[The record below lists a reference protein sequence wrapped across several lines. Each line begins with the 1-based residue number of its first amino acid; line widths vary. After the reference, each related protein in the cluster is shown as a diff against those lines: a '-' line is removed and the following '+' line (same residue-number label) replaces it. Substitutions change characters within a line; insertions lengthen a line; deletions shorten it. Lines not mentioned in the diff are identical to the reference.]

1 METPMAVQL
10 DAMLERSSDACGGRL
25 RIAGTRITVEHIA
38 ALDKQGQSA
47 QTIVENCS
55 YLNHAQVYAAL
66 AYYHANRDEIDAA
79 LAREEQEFD
88 RLREEA
94 KVERR

>member
-1 METPMAVQL
+1 MAVQL
-10 DAMLERSSDACGGRL
+10 ESMLEQSPDVCGGRL
-25 RIAGTRITVEHIA
+25 RVVGTRITVEHIA

-47 QTIVENCS
+47 QTIVENCP

-79 LAREEQEFD
+79 LANEEQEFD
-88 RLREEA
+88 RLRAEA
-94 KVERR
+94 ESSKRP

>member
-1 METPMAVQL
+1 MAVQL
-10 DAMLERSSDACGGRL
+10 DSMLEQSPDVCGGRL
-25 RIAGTRITVEHIA
+25 RVVGTRITVEHIA

-47 QTIVENCS
+47 HAIVENCP

-79 LAREEQEFD
+79 LVSEEQEFD
-88 RLREEA
+88 RLRAEA
-94 KVERR
+94 ESSQRP